1 MVVALECHYIE
12 ILLIAVQEMT
22 MLNNSSSFMDSRV
35 LISVRAV
42 PGRSA
47 ISRGA
52 DMQMPSRWPFTV
64 ENAMKALPADSSPA
78 ARQEMGNFIT

>member
-22 MLNNSSSFMDSRV
+22 MLNNSSRFTDSRV
-35 LISVRAV
+35 LVSARASL
-42 PGRSA
+42 GRST

-64 ENAMKALPADSSPA
+64 ENAMKSSPA
-78 ARQEMGNFIT
+78 NSAPAASQEMGNFIT